1 VLSHSSYRLLMSRTA
16 IFATIALSLL
26 ASVNMA
32 VDAKEPLK
40 YNRSSHDSRLDLI
53 AKPSKA
59 NVSQADL
66 RGISQAV
73 NLHFKNKN
81 NREML
86 SCQSN
91 GGCFFVVVTSLK
103 LVSFGDDNAQILF
116 KVDTQGYRAEKS
128 GAGSSKWLYEK
139 TSVQLP
145 ANVEHMMLLKKTN
158 GKWQVTSSVV

>member
-1 VLSHSSYRLLMSRTA
+1 VLSHSSCRLIMFRTT
-16 IFATIALSLL
+16 ILATIAIALL

-40 YNRSSHDSRLDLI
+40 NRSSHGSRKLDLV
-53 AKPSKA
+53 AKPSQS
-59 NVSQADL
+59 NVSQVDL

-103 LVSFGDDNAQILF
+103 LVSFGDNNAQILF
-116 KVDTQGYRAEKS
+116 KVDTQGYRAERS
-128 GAGSSKWLYEK
+128 GAGSSKWLYQK

-158 GKWQVTSSVV
+158 GKWQVSSSVV